1 MWFVSGNIGKSEI
14 APWKHPA
21 FGLYCCGKWR
31 NGGRTLGR
39 TGGRDGMRGSD
50 DVTKAKTRLGSGLK
64 LGGSIAAVLGATMGG
79 ASAAQP
85 TPWAMWLQEP
95 ASPIME
101 RINSFN
107 TGITIAMV
115 AIVLIVLA
123 LLIYVM
129 IRFNAKANPVASRTS
144 HNTMIEVVWTVA
156 PILILIAIAVPSF
169 SLLFAQQDPGRII
182 KDYDPAKVLTVKATG
197 IQWYWNYEYPDNDGV
212 AFDSNMIPENE
223 IKDPA
228 TQPRLLAVDNE
239 MVVPVGTVV
248 RMQVIGQD
256 VIHSFAL
263 PAFGIKIDAIPGRLN
278 ETWFLAEREG
288 IYYGQCSELCG
299 INHAFMPIAIRVV
312 KPEQFKT
319 WVTAAKTDLP
329 GAYKQLF
336 ASIQSSAKVASA
348 AEPAAAGS
356 NVEVAAR

>member
-1 MWFVSGNIGKSEI
+1 MTRLVSGLALAG
-14 APWKHPA
+14 AVTAVW
-21 FGLYCCGKWR
+21 
-31 NGGRTLGR
+31 GGMAG
-39 TGGRDGMRGSD
+39 
-50 DVTKAKTRLGSGLK
+50 V
-64 LGGSIAAVLGATMGG
+64 

-101 RINSFN
+101 MINRFN
-107 TGITIAMV
+107 TGITIAMIAV
-115 AIVLIVLA
+115 VLVVLA

-129 IRFNAKANPVASRTS
+129 VRFNAKANPVPSKTS

-169 SLLFAQQDPGRII
+169 SLLFAQQDPGRIL

-212 AFDSNMIPENE
+212 AFDSNMLTDDQRT
-223 IKDPA
+223 DPA
-228 TQPRLLAVDNE
+228 NQPRLLAVDNE
-239 MVVPVGTVV
+239 MIVPVGTVV

-256 VIHSFAL
+256 VIHSFTV

-288 IYYGQCSELCG
+288 VYYGQCSELCG
-299 INHAFMPIAIRVV
+299 INHAFMPIAVRVV
-312 KPEQFKT
+312 KPEQFKA
-319 WVTAAKTDLP
+319 WAIAAKTDLP
-329 GAYKQLF
+329 GAYKALT
-336 ASIQSSAKVASA
+336 ASIQADMAKVAD
-348 AEPAAAGS
+348 AGS
-356 NVEVAAR
+356 KVEVAAR

>member
-1 MWFVSGNIGKSEI
+1 VAKSITRLVSGLGLSG
-14 APWKHPA
+14 AVVA
-21 FGLYCCGKWR
+21 FWS
-31 NGGRTLGR
+31 
-39 TGGRDGMRGSD
+39 GS
-50 DVTKAKTRLGSGLK
+50 AG
-64 LGGSIAAVLGATMGG
+64 I

-101 RINSFN
+101 MINRFN

-129 IRFNAKANPVASRTS
+129 IRFNSKANPVPSKTS
-144 HNTMIEVVWTVA
+144 HNTLIEVVWTVA

-169 SLLFAQQDPGRII
+169 SLLFAQQDPGRIL

-212 AFDSNMIPENE
+212 AFDSNMLSDQDRT
-223 IKDPA
+223 DPA
-228 TQPRLLAVDNE
+228 DQPRLLAVDNE
-239 MVVPVGTVV
+239 MIVPVGTVV

-256 VIHSFAL
+256 VIHSFTV

-288 IYYGQCSELCG
+288 VYYGQCSELCG
-299 INHAFMPIAIRVV
+299 INHAFMPIAVRVV
-312 KPEQFKT
+312 KPDQFKA

-329 GAYKQLF
+329 GAYKTL
-336 ASIQSSAKVASA
+336 AESIKADAAKVAEA
-348 AEPAAAGS
+348 DKT
-356 NVEVAAR
+356 VEVAAR

>member
-1 MWFVSGNIGKSEI
+1 M
-14 APWKHPA
+14 
-21 FGLYCCGKWR
+21 
-31 NGGRTLGR
+31 
-39 TGGRDGMRGSD
+39 
-50 DVTKAKTRLGSGLK
+50 TKAMTRLGSGLW
-64 LGGSIAAVLGATMGG
+64 LGGSIAAAIGAMSGP
-79 ASAAQP
+79 AQAAQP

-101 RINSFN
+101 RINAFN
-107 TGITIAMV
+107 TGIVIAMV
-115 AIVLIVLA
+115 LIVLLVLA

-129 IRFNAKANPVASRTS
+129 VRFNAKNNPTASRTS
-144 HNTMIEVVWTVA
+144 HHTMIEVVWTVA
-156 PILILIAIAVPSF
+156 PILILIGIAVPSF
-169 SLLFAQQDPGRII
+169 SLLFAQQDPGRIV

-212 AFDSNMIPENE
+212 AFDSTMLSDDQIT
-223 IKDPA
+223 DPA
-228 TQPRLLAVDNE
+228 TQPRLLAVDND

-288 IYYGQCSELCG
+288 VYYGQCSELCG

-312 KPEQFKT
+312 KPEQFQA
-319 WVTAAKTDLP
+319 WITAAKTDLP
-329 GAYKQLF
+329 GAYKALDE
-336 ASIQSSAKVASA
+336 SIKADAAKV
-348 AEPAAAGS
+348 AAAGS
-356 NVEVAAR
+356 NVEVATR

>member
-1 MWFVSGNIGKSEI
+1 M
-14 APWKHPA
+14 
-21 FGLYCCGKWR
+21 
-31 NGGRTLGR
+31 
-39 TGGRDGMRGSD
+39 
-50 DVTKAKTRLGSGLK
+50 TKAMTRLLSGLT
-64 LGGSIAAVLGATMGG
+64 LGGSIAGVMGAILGAMSGP
-79 ASAAQP
+79 AAAAQP
-85 TPWAMWLQEP
+85 TPWAMWFQEP

-101 RINSFN
+101 RINAFN
-107 TGITIAMV
+107 TGIVIAMV
-115 AIVLIVLA
+115 LVVLLVLG

-129 IRFNAKANPVASRTS
+129 VRFNAKANPVPSRTS
-144 HNTMIEVVWTVA
+144 HNTLIEVIWTVA
-156 PILILIAIAVPSF
+156 PILILIGIAVPSF
-169 SLLFAQQDPGRII
+169 SLLFAQKDPARII

-212 AFDSNMIPENE
+212 AFDSTMIPENE

-239 MVVPVGTVV
+239 MIVPVGTVV

-263 PAFGIKIDAIPGRLN
+263 PAFGIKIDAVPGRLN

-288 IYYGQCSELCG
+288 VYYGQCSELCG

-312 KPEQFKT
+312 KPEQFKS
-319 WVTAAKTDLP
+319 WITAAKTDLP
-329 GAYKQLF
+329 GAYKALM
-336 ASIQSSAKVASA
+336 ASIKADDGKVAA
-348 AEPAAAGS
+348 VAPADQK

>member
-1 MWFVSGNIGKSEI
+1 MWFVSGDIRQIRNRTVEH
-14 APWKHPA
+14 AA
-21 FGLYCCGKWR
+21 LGLYCCRSWR
-31 NGGRTLGR
+31 NGGRARGR
-39 TGGRDGMRGSD
+39 AGCREGTEGSD
-50 DVTKAKTRLGSGLK
+50 DVTKAMTRLGSGLV
-64 LGGSIAAVLGATMGG
+64 LGGSITALLGAMSGV
-79 ASAAQP
+79 AHAAQP

-115 AIVLIVLA
+115 LIVLVVLG
-123 LLIYVM
+123 LLVYVM
-129 IRFNAKANPVASRTS
+129 VRFNAKANPAPSRTS
-144 HNTMIEVVWTVA
+144 HNTLIEVVWTVA

-169 SLLFAQQDPGRII
+169 SLLFAQQDPGRVI

-197 IQWYWNYEYPDNDGV
+197 IQWYWNYEYPDNGGV
-212 AFDSNMIPENE
+212 AFDSNMIPEDQ
-223 IKDPA
+223 ITDPA

-263 PAFGIKIDAIPGRLN
+263 PAFGIKIDAVPGRLN

-319 WVTAAKTDLP
+319 WVAAAKTDLP

-336 ASIQSSAKVASA
+336 ASIKAEGGKVAA
-348 AEPAAAGS
+348 DAPAKTAS
-356 NVEVAAR
+356 DVEVAAR

>member
-1 MWFVSGNIGKSEI
+1 MSG
-14 APWKHPA
+14 
-21 FGLYCCGKWR
+21 
-31 NGGRTLGR
+31 
-39 TGGRDGMRGSD
+39 
-50 DVTKAKTRLGSGLK
+50 
-64 LGGSIAAVLGATMGG
+64 AAE
-79 ASAAQP
+79 AAQP

-115 AIVLIVLA
+115 AIVLIVAA

-129 IRFNAKANPVASRTS
+129 IRFNAKSNPVASRTS
-144 HNTMIEVVWTVA
+144 HNTLIEVVWTVA
-156 PILILIAIAVPSF
+156 PILILMAIAIPSF

-223 IKDPA
+223 IKDPK

-239 MVVPVGTVV
+239 MIVPVGTVV

-263 PAFGIKIDAIPGRLN
+263 PSFGIKIDAIPGRLN

-336 ASIQSSAKVASA
+336 ASIEADAAKVASKDA
-348 AEPAAAGS
+348 VTPASAGS
-356 NVEVAAR
+356 IVEVAAR